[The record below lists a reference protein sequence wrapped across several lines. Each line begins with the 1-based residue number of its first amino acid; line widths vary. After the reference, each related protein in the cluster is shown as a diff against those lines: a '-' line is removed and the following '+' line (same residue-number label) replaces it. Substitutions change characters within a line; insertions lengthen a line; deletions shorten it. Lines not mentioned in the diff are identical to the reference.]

1 LTTTDRKL
9 KRIELRL
16 VAELMKNSRKSDR
29 ELAKLAKILG
39 ISQPTVTRIRNKL
52 EREGVIREYTAIPD
66 FSKLGYEIL
75 AIILALSK
83 SLDKNQAEKARKILL
98 EDAKDKVFI
107 MVERGIGSG
116 FDGVIVSLHRD
127 YTSFQQLMT
136 WLRQL
141 DFLEIEKTQ
150 FFLVDL
156 NETVRYRPLTLS
168 AIAKHIEQ
176 QAEK

>member
-1 LTTTDRKL
+1 MTTTDRKL

-29 ELAKLAKILG
+29 ELAKILG

-66 FSKLGYEIL
+66 
-75 AIILALSK
+75 
-83 SLDKNQAEKARKILL
+83 
-98 EDAKDKVFI
+98 
-107 MVERGIGSG
+107 
-116 FDGVIVSLHRD
+116 GVIISLHRD

-141 DFLEIEKTQ
+141 DFLEVEKTQ

>member
-1 LTTTDRKL
+1 MTAIDRKL

-29 ELAKLAKILG
+29 ELAKILG

-83 SLDKNQAEKARKILL
+83 PLDKNQAEKARKILL
-98 EDAKDKVFI
+98 EDAKDKGFEFI

-136 WLRQL
+136 WLRRL
-141 DFLEIEKTQ
+141 NFLEVEKTQ